1 MELTLL
7 GGKLPDTIE
16 IGGRTFKIHTDFRNW
31 VQLEVQLFD
40 ESNSFLR
47 KVPELLKLCYVTLP
61 DTLREAID
69 GMVSFYTGPVRQNVG
84 RGGKAAR
91 PSYSFWQ
98 DEELI
103 YAAFYQQYGI
113 DLTSA
118 ALHWWQFK
126 ALLLGLGEGTPL
138 YKVIQYRRMDTS
150 HIQNAEE
157 RRFYRRMKELYK
169 LCDNRSETEKEQAA
183 AEALASLF

>member
-69 GMVSFYTGPVRQNVG
+69 GMVSFYTGPVRHNVG
-84 RGGKAAR
+84 RGAKAERAK
-91 PSYSFWQ
+91 YSIRHDKQ
-98 DEELI
+98 L
-103 YAAFYQQYGI
+103 
-113 DLTSA
+113 
-118 ALHWWQFK
+118 
-126 ALLLGLGEGTPL
+126 
-138 YKVIQYRRMDTS
+138 R
-150 HIQNAEE
+150 
-157 RRFYRRMKELYK
+157 
-169 LCDNRSETEKEQAA
+169 
-183 AEALASLF
+183 

>member
-1 MELTLL
+1 MEPALL

-16 IGGRTFKIHTDFRNW
+16 MGGREFKIHTNFRNW
-31 VQLEVQLFD
+31 IQLEMMLFD
-40 ESNSFLR
+40 EGGSFLQ
-47 KVPELLKLCYVTLP
+47 KVPELLKLCYISLP
-61 DTLREAID
+61 DTLREAVD
-69 GMVSFYTGPVRQNVG
+69 GMVSFYMGPARQKVG
-84 RGGKAAR
+84 RSGKMQR
-91 PSYSFWQ
+91 PCYSFWQ

-126 ALLLGLGEGTPL
+126 ALLQGLGEGTQL

-150 HIQNAEE
+150 NIKNAEE
-157 RRFYRRMKELYK
+157 KRFYRQMKELYK
-169 LCDNRSETEKEQAA
+169 LCDNRSESEKEQAA